1 MSQSLL
7 PKFIA
12 LIPTSPAFIK
22 RVFIGLASVSF
33 SLLLVSCSAKPEFRS
48 SCANESD
55 AAWQELSLAKAKGFG
70 GTVSY
75 AKALSLLTAAR
86 TMQVAENFD
95 ACYDNA
101 RKARKY
107 IGDSYKGQ

>member
-1 MSQSLL
+1 MSPGHALR
-7 PKFIA
+7 FTA
-12 LIPTSPAFIK
+12 LIPACLF
-22 RVFIGLASVSF
+22 
-33 SLLLVSCSAKPEFRS
+33 LLLTACATTPEFRS
-48 SCANESD
+48 SCASESD

-95 ACYDNA
+95 ACYNNA
-101 RKARKY
+101 QKAREY
-107 IGDSYKGQ
+107 ISQSYKGE

>member
-1 MSQSLL
+1 MSRGLLHKLTHMIPASL
-7 PKFIA
+7 ITISA
-12 LIPTSPAFIK
+12 
-22 RVFIGLASVSF
+22 G
-33 SLLLVSCSAKPEFRS
+33 LLLLSCTTTPEFRS

-55 AAWQELSLAKAKGFG
+55 AAWKELSLAKAKGFG

-95 ACYDNA
+95 ACYNNA
-101 RKARKY
+101 QKAREY
-107 IGDSYKGQ
+107 ISDSYKGQ

>member
-7 PKFIA
+7 SKFIA
-12 LIPTSPAFIK
+12 LIPASPVFIK
-22 RVFIGLASVSF
+22 RASMSLVSISVGLLLAS
-33 SLLLVSCSAKPEFRS
+33 CSTTPEFRS
-48 SCANESD
+48 SCASESD
-55 AAWQELSLAKAKGFG
+55 AAWKELSLAKAKGFG

-95 ACYDNA
+95 ACYNNA
-101 RKARKY
+101 QKAREY
-107 IGDSYKGQ
+107 ISDSYKGQ

>member
-1 MSQSLL
+1 MSRGLL
-7 PKFIA
+7 SQLSP
-12 LIPTSPAFIK
+12 LIP
-22 RVFIGLASVSF
+22 ASLIISC
-33 SLLLVSCSAKPEFRS
+33 SLLLVSCASNQEFRS

-75 AKALSLLTAAR
+75 TKALSLLTAAR

-95 ACYDNA
+95 ACYNNA
-101 RKARKY
+101 KKARGY
-107 IGDSYKGQ
+107 ISDSHKGQ